1 MAEPR
6 NVEPEHNGSFSW
18 DSSFDEFLC
27 ACSAQDPVKEFGKPL
42 VDCPTPQVSRGSVYA
57 PTVNIGPTF
66 PTNLPAI
73 FPQPSLSTQ
82 FPNPVSTS
90 SSSSAAADLPL
101 TCMWGNCKAR
111 FSSLSDLVGHVNLE
125 HLRLPSSTALSPPV
139 GAIKPAHPT
148 SAHLSCLWRDCDI
161 YPSPESIPGSS
172 SGDQVDEM
180 LNILAHHLLNDHLGL
195 AARDHSISGHN
206 HNASEHVH
214 NGATVVPPR
223 AGYITPP
230 ADPSIRSVSPSES
243 PPPNHQC
250 SGTHKCHWKDCGQ
263 TFPTCDELTSHITA
277 VHVGA
282 GKAQYECFWEGCN
295 RSGDRGFS
303 SKQKICRHLQVSN
316 VQPMSSRYGDSC
328 SQWIDSLIRDIGRTS
343 VLFVAKIFRRQQP
356 YSNTCVGIH
365 KKVSCVPPPPIP
377 SQLFLEPYK
386 CDYPGC
392 EKSFAITGALTIHK
406 RIHNGHK
413 PFKCKFCDRSVFV
426 DPTLCAYL

>member
-1 MAEPR
+1 MK
-6 NVEPEHNGSFSW
+6 
-18 DSSFDEFLC
+18 D
-27 ACSAQDPVKEFGKPL
+27 FGKPL
-42 VDCPTPQVSRGSVYA
+42 VDCPTPQVPKGSVCA
-57 PTVNIGPTF
+57 PTVNSGPTF
-66 PTNLPAI
+66 PTDLQAI

-82 FPNPVSTS
+82 FPTPVSTS
-90 SSSSAAADLPL
+90 SSPAAADLPL

-111 FSSLSDLVGHVNLE
+111 VASLSDLVGHVNLE
-125 HLRLPSSTALSPPV
+125 HLRLPFSAALLPPV
-139 GAIKPAHPT
+139 AATKPAHPNST
-148 SAHLSCLWRDCDI
+148 HLSCLWRDCDI

-180 LNILAHHLLNDHLGL
+180 LNILAHHLLNDHLRL
-195 AARDHSISGHN
+195 AVRDYSVSGHN
-206 HNASEHVH
+206 HDASEHARTPE
-214 NGATVVPPR
+214 GTVVPLRP
-223 AGYITPP
+223 GYITPL
-230 ADPSIRSVSPSES
+230 AGLSIRSVSPSES

-250 SGTHKCHWKDCGQ
+250 SGTHKCHWKGCDQ

-316 VQPMSSRYGDSC
+316 VHPMLSCNGDTF

-343 VLFVAKIFRRQQP
+343 VLFVAKISRRQQP
-356 YSNTCVGIH
+356 YSNTCVGIR
-365 KKVSCVPPPPIP
+365 KKVSCVLPPPIS

-413 PFKCKFCDRSVFV
+413 PFKCKFCDRSVCV
-426 DPTLCAYL
+426 NSILYAYL